1 MPSQQTEFQFR
12 FNPSEAEAEIVRQQK
27 TLDYDTKEFTVEVLK
42 TKLDNDDIYIPN
54 YQRKFIWSSDRQS
67 KFIESVLLGLPVPFL
82 VCSEMKDGRLE
93 VIDGSQRLRT
103 LKAFLDN
110 QLQLNQLE
118 KLTVLEGYRFRDLP
132 ISQQRKFANRTI
144 RMIVLSDR
152 ADDTVRFDLF
162 ERINS
167 GSVALNPSEFRKGAF
182 PGPFYDLVLECAN
195 DSTFKRLCPVGARQA
210 ERGERE
216 ELVLRF
222 FAYAERYRD
231 FQHDVTTFLN
241 EYIKEQN
248 KTEDHSMKRW
258 QFRRMLEFVE
268 RYFPCGFRKTAKS
281 ISTPRVRFEAI
292 SVGTH
297 LALEADENLVPH
309 RMDWLESD
317 EFKQLTTTHASNS
330 APRLRARI
338 EYVRDALLAKE

>member
-1 MPSQQTEFQFR
+1 MPPQQAEFQFR
-12 FNPSEAEAEIVRQQK
+12 FDPLEAEAEIVRQQK
-27 TLDYDTKEFTVEVLK
+27 TLDYDTKEFTVELLK
-42 TKLDNDDIYIPN
+42 AKLDNGDIYIPN
-54 YQRKFIWSSDRQS
+54 YQRKFIWSTARQS

-82 VCSEMKDGRLE
+82 LCSEMKDGRLE

-110 QLQLNQLE
+110 ELQLDELE

-132 ISQQRKFANRTI
+132 TSQQRKFANRTI
-144 RMIVLSDR
+144 RMIVLSDK

-167 GSVALNPSEFRKGAF
+167 GSVSLNPSEFRKGAF
-182 PGPFYDLVLECAN
+182 PGPFYDLVLECAR
-195 DSTFKRLCPVGARQA
+195 DPTFRRLCPVGIRQA

-222 FAYAERYRD
+222 FAYAEKYTEFR
-231 FQHDVTTFLN
+231 HDVTAFLN
-241 EYIKEQN
+241 EYIREQN
-248 KTEDHSMKRW
+248 QITDHSLKRMKF
-258 QFRRMLEFVE
+258 QRMLAFVD
-268 RYFPCGFRKTAKS
+268 RYFPYGFRKTAKS
-281 ISTPRVRFEAI
+281 KSTPRVRFEAI

-297 LALEADENLVPH
+297 LALEQDENLVPH

-317 EFKQLTTTHASNS
+317 EFKKLTTTHASNS
-330 APRLRARI
+330 APRLRDRI
-338 EYVRDALLAKE
+338 QYVRDALLANE